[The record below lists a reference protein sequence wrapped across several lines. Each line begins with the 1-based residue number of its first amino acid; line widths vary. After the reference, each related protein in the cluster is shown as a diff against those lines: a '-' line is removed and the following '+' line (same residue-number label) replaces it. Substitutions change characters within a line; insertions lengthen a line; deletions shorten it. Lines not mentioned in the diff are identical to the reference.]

1 MNTAL
6 HIAPAL
12 LVAALAASPGLAA
25 GTPWPAGAA
34 LTEAAGTPGAE
45 PAQPA
50 MLEPFVATYEAWN
63 GGRPAGTATMRLDSL
78 GGQWRV
84 DLDVT
89 GNRGLARWLRL
100 DIDQGTL
107 FDVVGGHYRPL
118 RQDTRR
124 KAVFMDR
131 AVEGVYD
138 WASGTAQWSGDI
150 KAKRRAA
157 VQLREG
163 DMSALLINLA
173 IVRDAAP
180 GRDLAYRYVDG
191 GRVRDHRYTVSAT
204 TETIEVDGLSYE
216 AMRVSRTNGGNDETI
231 VWVAQGV
238 PTPIRIL
245 QREDGEDG
253 IDLRLVAY
261 EGVN

>member
-12 LVAALAASPGLAA
+12 LAAALAASPALASGTAAPVVAAATPAEAAA
-25 GTPWPAGAA
+25 GDA
-34 LTEAAGTPGAE
+34 L
-45 PAQPA
+45 
-50 MLEPFVATYEAWN
+50 LEPFVATYEAWN
-63 GGRPAGTATMRLDSL
+63 GGRPAGTATMRLASL
-78 GGQWRV
+78 DGQWQV

-89 GNRGLARWLRL
+89 GNRGLARWVRL
-100 DIDQGTL
+100 DIDQGTV
-107 FDVVGGHYRPL
+107 FDVAGSHYRPL
-118 RQDTRR
+118 RQQTRR

-131 AVEGVYD
+131 SIEGIYD
-138 WASGTAQWSGDI
+138 WARNTARWSGDI
-150 KAKRRAA
+150 KPDRRAP

-163 DMSALLINLA
+163 DMSGLLINLA
-173 IVRDAAP
+173 IVRDAVP
-180 GRDLAYRYVDG
+180 GRELAYRFVDG
-191 GRVRDHRYTVSAT
+191 GRVRDHRYAVSAV
-204 TETIEVDGLSYE
+204 TETIEVDGLAYE

-231 VWVAQGV
+231 VWVAHGV